1 MKRLI
6 PAVIILLSV
15 IVVCNISHNYVNNV
29 CDKTTENIENYHNK
43 EIDSDTLEKNWECQK
58 EKLGIFVNHGLL
70 DDISMS
76 IGKLTLYDTRSDN
89 RFYEAYRD
97 IQTTLEMIKEEQKF
111 GLHSFY

>member
-1 MKRLI
+1 M
-6 PAVIILLSV
+6 
-15 IVVCNISHNYVNNV
+15 

-43 EIDSDTLEKNWECQK
+43 EIDSDTLEKNWERQK

-76 IGKLTLYDTRSDN
+76 SGKLTLYDTRSDN

-97 IQTTLEMIKEEQKF
+97 IQTTLEMIKEEQKL